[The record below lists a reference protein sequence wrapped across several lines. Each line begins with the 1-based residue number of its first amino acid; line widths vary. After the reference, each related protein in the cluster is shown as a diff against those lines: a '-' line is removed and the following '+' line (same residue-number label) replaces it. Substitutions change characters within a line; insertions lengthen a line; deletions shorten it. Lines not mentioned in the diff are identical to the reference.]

1 MRARILDKSEEDRW
15 GEFVAEH
22 PLGTIHQTP
31 RWGRFQAKIPSRG
44 KYWIIVL
51 EEDEKIVGGTMLI
64 RQKLPGKYCWLYASR
79 GPLVDYDVGN
89 PTKEAKDE
97 EANED
102 FKFQTRKLLEKAGE
116 IAKKEKAIFMRVD
129 PPIHSL
135 DQSPFLSLTGFKKTK
150 FGFHPEHTLII
161 DLTGS
166 EDEILGQMK
175 PKGRYN
181 IRLAEKKGIKIEKT
195 DSQDPDALKKD
206 LDDFYRILRET
217 TKRDKFS
224 PHNKDYYMHMMET
237 LCEEDECPKASSA
250 TSTASATTSAT
261 SPSSATAP
269 SSQKSVPGN
278 GFASPVTRLYLAKH
292 EGKTIAGIIVTFYK
306 DTAIYYY
313 GASSN
318 EHRNLMAPYLL
329 QWHAIKEA
337 KNRGCKYY
345 DFLGI
350 APPENAASSS
360 KPHPWQGVTA
370 FKKKFGGTAVSY
382 SPATEYPF
390 KKLLYFIYTLYKKS
404 R

>member
-1 MRARILDKSEEDRW
+1 MRARILDKTEEYKW
-15 GEFVAEH
+15 GEFVEKH
-22 PLGTIHQTP
+22 SLGTIHQTP

-51 EEDEKIVGGTMLI
+51 EEDEEIVGGTMLI
-64 RQKLPGKYCWLYASR
+64 RQKLPGKYCWFYASR
-79 GPLVDYDVGN
+79 GPLLDYGVEKSA
-89 PTKEAKDE
+89 KEE
-97 EANED
+97 NED
-102 FKFQTRKLLEKAGE
+102 FKFQMRKLLEKAGE
-116 IAKKEKAIFMRVD
+116 IAKKEKAIFIRVD

-135 DQSPFLSLTGFKKTK
+135 DQSPFLSLSGFKKTP
-150 FGFHPEHTLII
+150 FGFHPEHTLMI
-161 DLTGS
+161 DLS
-166 EDEILGQMK
+166 KNEEEILKQMK

-181 IRLAEKKGIKIEKT
+181 IRLAEKKGIEIEKT
-195 DSQDPDALKKD
+195 DSQDPDSLKKD
-206 LDDFYRILRET
+206 MDDFYRILRET

-224 PHNKDYYMHMMET
+224 PHNKDYYTHMMET
-237 LCEEDECPKASSA
+237 LCEEDECPKASS
-250 TSTASATTSAT
+250 STATA

-269 SSQKSVPGN
+269 SSQKYVPGN
-278 GFASPVTRLYLAKH
+278 GFTSPVTRLYLAKH

-337 KNRGCKYY
+337 KNNGCKNY

-350 APPENAASSS
+350 SPPEPAASSP

-370 FKKKFGGTAVSY
+370 FKKKFGGTVISY
-382 SPATEYPF
+382 IPATEYPF
-390 KKLLYFIYTLYKKS
+390 KKLLYLAYKLYKKV
-404 R
+404 RG